1 MRGREELR
9 LRHRLRR
16 QTLHLLLR
24 WITRN
29 SPLEGRMMN
38 DDERITYRMMNDDER
53 ITYITSLQRVIA
65 L

>member
-1 MRGREELR
+1 
-9 LRHRLRR
+9 
-16 QTLHLLLR
+16 
-24 WITRN
+24 
-29 SPLEGRMMN
+29 MMN